1 MKEHP
6 IIFSGDMVIKIM
18 TCAKCG
24 HISVPFPCENCGA
37 REFVKTMTRRVITLP
52 DSIDPEQF
60 GSACWEL
67 AKTPKAWKD
76 DPALVAFID
85 LAHPTDSYPYCVK
98 CPYGAPGDLLVPRT
112 TWAACKRY
120 DTLKPKELPDDKI
133 VGSIWNYWLGIEK
146 PDYYGKSRPGRFLP
160 KKLWWSVPRLV
171 NKSIRAERAQEITR
185 EDVYAEG
192 LQNTGEGW
200 GPNGRLGSTDG
211 YEDLWDSINK
221 KRGYGWAK
229 NPWVWVVEFERAE

>member
-1 MKEHP
+1 MTDRKEYS
-6 IIFSGDMVIKIM
+6 IIVSGDMVIKIM

-98 CPYGAPGDLLVPRT
+98 CPYGAPGDLLWVKEGGCRYRRIGQQPGEFQIDFDGTENNWSKLNPRFFPR
-112 TWAACKRY
+112 WACR
-120 DTLKPKELPDDKI
+120 LKLK
-133 VGSIWNYWLGIEK
+133 V
-146 PDYYGKSRPGRFLP
+146 KS
-160 KKLWWSVPRLV
+160 
-171 NKSIRAERAQEITR
+171 NRAERVQEITR

-200 GPNGRLGSTDG
+200 DV
-211 YEDLWDSINK
+211 
-221 KRGYGWAK
+221 
-229 NPWVWVVEFERAE
+229 NPWVWVAEFERVE